1 MPRRPTRRKLPPR
14 RRSRSR
20 PASMGPEHVLAMERT
35 AGNRAVAALLARKP
49 LSNDAMKRDKA
60 PGQS

>member
-1 MPRRPTRRKLPPR
+1 
-14 RRSRSR
+14 
-20 PASMGPEHVLAMERT
+20 MGPEHVLAMQRT
-35 AGNRAVAALLARKP
+35 AGNRPVAALLGRKP

>member
-1 MPRRPTRRKLPPR
+1 
-14 RRSRSR
+14 
-20 PASMGPEHVLAMERT
+20 MGPEHVLAMQRT